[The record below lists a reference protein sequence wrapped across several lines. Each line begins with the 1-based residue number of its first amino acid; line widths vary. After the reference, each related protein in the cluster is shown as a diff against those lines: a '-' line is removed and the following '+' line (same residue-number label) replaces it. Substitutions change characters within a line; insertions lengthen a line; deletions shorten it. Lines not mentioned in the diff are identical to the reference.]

1 LLNAWPL
8 DEGHIDYVEDAGSFT
23 NIINDESITIDAA
36 TLEGMNESPGEKD
49 IATGYHAIEFL
60 LWGQD
65 TNPNGPGQRPFTDY
79 VTDGSGTADHQE
91 RRGEY
96 LLTVSEL
103 LQTHL
108 TQLVDAW
115 APAATGNYRASF
127 EAETPSVAL
136 GRIMSGMI
144 ILSGFET
151 GAERLQVALE
161 EQSQEEEHSC
171 FSDNTHRDMIQDVL
185 GVQNVWLGRYGS
197 VAGTGIRDVIAAGDA
212 DLAADVTAQIQESL
226 DLAEAL
232 QPPFDREIMA
242 GNTAG
247 NARVD
252 ALIVALFEL
261 RTVLEGAFE
270 LYGLTRIPDPE

>member
-1 LLNAWPL
+1 
-8 DEGHIDYVEDAGSFT
+8 
-23 NIINDESITIDAA
+23 
-36 TLEGMNESPGEKD
+36 
-49 IATGYHAIEFL
+49 
-60 LWGQD
+60 
-65 TNPNGPGQRPFTDY
+65 
-79 VTDGSGTADHQE
+79 
-91 RRGEY
+91 
-96 LLTVSEL
+96 
-103 LQTHL
+103 
-108 TQLVDAW
+108 
-115 APAATGNYRASF
+115 
-127 EAETPSVAL
+127 
-136 GRIMSGMI
+136 
-144 ILSGFET
+144 
-151 GAERLQVALE
+151 
-161 EQSQEEEHSC
+161 
-171 FSDNTHRDMIQDVL
+171 MIQDVR

-270 LYGLTRIPDPE
+270 LYGLTRIPDPGVK